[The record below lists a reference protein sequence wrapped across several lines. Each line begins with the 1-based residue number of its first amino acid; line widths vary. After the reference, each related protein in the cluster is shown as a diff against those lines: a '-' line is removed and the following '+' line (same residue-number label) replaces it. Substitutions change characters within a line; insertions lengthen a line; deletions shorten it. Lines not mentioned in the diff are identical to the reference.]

1 MRSDAVSDVETCDV
15 LVIGGGPAGSTAAAL
30 LASKGLD
37 VVMVEKEAHPRFH
50 IGESLLPKNLEII
63 DRLGLSEQ
71 VAAMGVFKPG
81 AEFVDDDTG
90 ESVAFSFA
98 LSLGG
103 GKKHAYQVRR
113 SEFDAMLF
121 TEAERRGARTLQR
134 TRVTALEFDG
144 GDGRAR
150 VTASTEDGGEKHF
163 APRFVLDA
171 SGRDTFLAAKLGRK
185 ESNKLNNTAAVYAHF
200 RGVTPRDDEHEGY
213 ITVHLVDNGWF
224 WTIPLPDGVMSVGF
238 VGTQAAF
245 KARHGTME
253 AFFDARLAASPTI
266 RARMHRAER
275 ISDVVGTGNY
285 SYRVSDS
292 TGPNYLM
299 IGDAFAFID
308 PVFSS
313 GVLFAMTGGEMGANV
328 AARWLENPAAGLAM
342 ARKSERSLLRGMNRI
357 SWLIYRINEPVLR
370 AMFMAPRNTFRMR
383 DGLIAMLAGNLEGD
397 RNTRL
402 PVLAFKATYYVM
414 LALHRLAP
422 KAVGQALR
430 SPAPA
435 E

>member
-1 MRSDAVSDVETCDV
+1 MNDVETCDV

-30 LASKGLD
+30 LASKGHD
-37 VVMVEKEAHPRFH
+37 VLMIEKEEHPRFH
-50 IGESLLPKNLEII
+50 IGESLLPKNLEIF
-63 DRLGLSEQ
+63 DRLGISAQ

-81 AEFVDDDTG
+81 AEFIDDDSG
-90 ESVAFSFA
+90 DSVAFSFA
-98 LSLGG
+98 LAVGG
-103 GKKHAYQVRR
+103 GKKHAYQVPR
-113 SEFDAMLF
+113 A
-121 TEAERRGARTLQR
+121 
-134 TRVTALEFDG
+134 EFDG

-150 VTASTEDGGEKHF
+150 ITATTMDGGTRQF

-185 ESNKLNNTAAVYAHF
+185 ASNKRNNTAAVYAHF
-200 RGVTPRDDEHEGY
+200 RGVAPRAEEREGY
-213 ITVHLVDNGWF
+213 ITVHLAEDGWF

-238 VGTQAAF
+238 VGTQLAF
-245 KARHGTME
+245 KARRGTME
-253 AFFDARLAASPTI
+253 AFLEARLAASPTI
-266 RARMHRAER
+266 RARMHGAER

-285 SYRVSDS
+285 SYRVSGS
-292 TGPNYLM
+292 SGPNYLM

-313 GVLFAMTGGEMGANV
+313 GVLFAMTGGEMGAEV

-342 ARKSERSLLRGMNRI
+342 ARKAERALVRGMDRI

-414 LALHRLAP
+414 WALHRLAP
-422 KAVGQALR
+422 KATAEAIR